1 RRPRKL
7 LLHKKEL
14 NRLLGAVRRE
24 GMTVVPLSIYF
35 NARGRAKI
43 ALGLARGKRKEDRRQ
58 SEKDRDWQRN
68 RSRILRA
75 HNA

>member
-43 ALGLARGKRKEDRRQ
+43 TLGLARGKRKEDRRQ

-68 RSRILRA
+68 RSRILRQ